1 MKGRIRFDPK
11 GRTARLTAAA
21 VVTALLVCVAV
32 VLWPREQ
39 PVRVTAYFPR
49 TVGIYPGSDV
59 RVLGVRVGE
68 VTGIVPE
75 GGRVRVELEY
85 EPGRKIP
92 ADAQAAIINSSVVS
106 DRYVQMLPVYRG
118 GAVMR
123 DGAVI
128 LKAARPCR
136 WSWTGS
142 STVCTRR
149 PRRSVRRAPTRTARS
164 RGCWG

>member
-21 VVTALLVCVAV
+21 VVAALLVCVAV

-68 VTGIVPE
+68 VTRIVPE
-75 GGRVRVELEY
+75 GGRVRV
-85 EPGRKIP
+85 
-92 ADAQAAIINSSVVS
+92 
-106 DRYVQMLPVYRG
+106 
-118 GAVMR
+118 
-123 DGAVI
+123 
-128 LKAARPCR
+128 
-136 WSWTGS
+136 GS
-142 STVCTRR
+142 STS
-149 PRRSVRRAPTRTARS
+149 PGARS
-164 RGCWG
+164 PPTPRPPSSTPRWSATVTYRCCRCTGAGP